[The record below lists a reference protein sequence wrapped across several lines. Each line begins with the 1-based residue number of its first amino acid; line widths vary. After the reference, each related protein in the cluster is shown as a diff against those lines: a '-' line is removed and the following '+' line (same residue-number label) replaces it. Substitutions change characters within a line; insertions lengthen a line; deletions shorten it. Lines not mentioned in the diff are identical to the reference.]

1 MRYTASMTQIRLPFL
16 LPRATLLL
24 PLGLIMAG
32 CSGDS
37 SSQIREVERD
47 EYNTGSKREQLL
59 RASSASG
66 TSGGIS
72 LFGGGT
78 EKGQED
84 TRGGGGGGLGVNA
97 FLWRATLDTLSF
109 MPLASADP
117 FGGVIITDWH
127 APAAVSNERFKATAY
142 VLGRQ
147 LRSDGVRISL
157 FRQVRGPGGWV
168 DAPISTA
175 TAAELEDKVLTRAR
189 ELRSQSAGR

>member
-1 MRYTASMTQIRLPFL
+1 MILFQNRRSPPLRLLFS
-16 LPRATLLL
+16 L
-24 PLGLIMAG
+24 PLLGLAA

-37 SSQIREVERD
+37 SQVREVGRD
-47 EYNTGSKREQLL
+47 EYNTDSRRERLL
-59 RASSASG
+59 RATSGSG
-66 TSGGIS
+66 TGGGITMM
-72 LFGGGT
+72 GAGT
-78 EKGQED
+78 EKGQEEG
-84 TRGGGGGGLGVNA
+84 RGSGGLGVNA

-127 APAAVSNERFKATAY
+127 APGGVSNERFKATAY

-147 LRSDGVRISL
+147 LRSDGVRISV

-168 DAPISTA
+168 DAPVSAA

>member
-1 MRYTASMTQIRLPFL
+1 MKKTRIRIFSLPM
-16 LPRATLLL
+16 ALLL
-24 PLGLIMAG
+24 PLGLIIAA

-37 SSQIREVERD
+37 SQVREVERD
-47 EYNTGSKREQLL
+47 EYNTGSRREQLL
-59 RASSASG
+59 RSTSAAG
-66 TSGGIS
+66 TSGGIT

-78 EKGQED
+78 EKGQES
-84 TRGGGGGGLGVNA
+84 GGAGGGGLGVNA

-127 APAAVSNERFKATAY
+127 APGGVSSERFKATAY

-168 DAPISTA
+168 DAPVSAA
-175 TAAELEDKVLTRAR
+175 TAAELEDKVLARAR

>member
-1 MRYTASMTQIRLPFL
+1 MSTVRLRFVL
-16 LPRATLLL
+16 GHIALSLS
-24 PLGLIMAG
+24 LGLVLAA
-32 CSGDS
+32 CSGDM
-37 SSQIREVERD
+37 SSQVREVERD
-47 EYNTGSKREQLL
+47 EYNTDSKREQLL
-59 RASSASG
+59 RATSAAG
-66 TSGGIS
+66 TSGGIT

-78 EKGQED
+78 EKGQES
-84 TRGGGGGGLGVNA
+84 GGAGLGVNA

-127 APAAVSNERFKATAY
+127 APGGVSNERFKATAY

-147 LRSDGVRISL
+147 LRSDGVRISV

-168 DAPISTA
+168 DAPVSTA

>member
-1 MRYTASMTQIRLPFL
+1 MNPSRIFAFW
-16 LPRATLLL
+16 PRATLLL
-24 PLGLIMAG
+24 PLGLAMAG
-32 CSGDS
+32 CGGDTA
-37 SSQIREVERD
+37 SQTREVERD
-47 EYNTGSKREQLL
+47 EYNTDSKREQLL
-59 RASSASG
+59 RATSAAG
-66 TSGGIS
+66 TSGGIT

-78 EKGQED
+78 EKGQD
-84 TRGGGGGGLGVNA
+84 SGAGGGGLGVNA

-127 APAAVSNERFKATAY
+127 APGGVSNERFKATAY

>member
-1 MRYTASMTQIRLPFL
+1 MRYTAIMMTARLCSL
-16 LPRATLLL
+16 APRIALLL
-24 PLGLIMAG
+24 PLGLLMAG
-32 CSGDS
+32 CGGDA
-37 SSQIREVERD
+37 SSQVREVGRD
-47 EYNTGSKREQLL
+47 EYNSDSRRDRLL
-59 RASSASG
+59 RA
-66 TSGGIS
+66 TSPEGSTGGITI
-72 LFGGGT
+72 LGGGA

-84 TRGGGGGGLGVNA
+84 NRGGGGLGVNA

-127 APAAVSNERFKATAY
+127 APGGVSNERFKATAY

-147 LRSDGVRISL
+147 LRSDGVRISV
-157 FRQVRGPGGWV
+157 FRQVRGAGGWV
-168 DAPISTA
+168 DAPVSTA

>member
-1 MRYTASMTQIRLPFL
+1 MKLRQNPAFSACT
-16 LPRATLLL
+16 
-24 PLGLIMAG
+24 LGLCLASIGLAG
-32 CSGDS
+32 CGSDM
-37 SSQIREVERD
+37 SSQVREVGRD
-47 EYNTGSKREQLL
+47 EYNTDSKRERLL
-59 RASSASG
+59 RATSNAG
-66 TSGGIS
+66 TSGGIT

-78 EKGQED
+78 EKGQE
-84 TRGGGGGGLGVNA
+84 GGAGGGGLGVNA

-127 APAAVSNERFKATAY
+127 APGGVSNERFKATAY

-157 FRQVRGPGGWV
+157 FRQVRGAGGWV
-168 DAPISTA
+168 DAPVSAA

>member
-1 MRYTASMTQIRLPFL
+1 MKNPRPRFL
-16 LPRATLLL
+16 SLQSALLL
-24 PLGLIMAG
+24 PLGVVVAA

-37 SSQIREVERD
+37 SQLREVERD
-47 EYNTGSKREQLL
+47 EYNTGSRREQLL
-59 RASSASG
+59 RATSAAG
-66 TSGGIS
+66 TSGGITI
-72 LFGGGT
+72 FGGGT

-84 TRGGGGGGLGVNA
+84 GRGGGGGLGVNA

-127 APAAVSNERFKATAY
+127 APGGVSNERFKATAY

-147 LRSDGVRISL
+147 LRSDGVRIAV
-157 FRQVRGPGGWV
+157 FRQVRGPGGWL
-168 DAPISTA
+168 DAPVSSA

>member
-1 MRYTASMTQIRLPFL
+1 MTRPALRRPVAVLSALATVAMLGACGTGGIRDV
-16 LPRATLLL
+16 
-24 PLGLIMAG
+24 G
-32 CSGDS
+32 
-37 SSQIREVERD
+37 RD
-47 EYNTGSKREQLL
+47 EYTSQSGRDRVRGRLTGQDD
-59 RASSASG
+59 
-66 TSGGIS
+66 GIV
-72 LFGGGT
+72 LFGTARSRPDDAGA
-78 EKGQED
+78 
-84 TRGGGGGGLGVNA
+84 GGGSGLGVNA

-168 DAPISTA
+168 DAPISAA
-175 TAAELEDKVLTRAR
+175 TAAELEDKVLARAR

>member
-1 MRYTASMTQIRLPFL
+1 MKFRQNPAFPFYAL
-16 LPRATLLL
+16 TLCLAAT
-24 PLGLIMAG
+24 GLAG
-32 CSGDS
+32 CGSDL
-37 SSQIREVERD
+37 QVREVGRE
-47 EYNTGSKREQLL
+47 EYNTDSKREQLL
-59 RASSASG
+59 RATSNTGS
-66 TSGGIS
+66 SGGLT

-78 EKGQED
+78 EKGQESG
-84 TRGGGGGGLGVNA
+84 GGGGGGLGVNA

-127 APAAVSNERFKATAY
+127 APGGVSNERFKATAY

-157 FRQVRGPGGWV
+157 FRQVRGAGGWV
-168 DAPISTA
+168 DAPVSAA

-189 ELRSQSAGR
+189 ELRSQSAGG

>member
-1 MRYTASMTQIRLPFL
+1 MKRVSTPPRSFSVLAFGLAATAL
-16 LPRATLLL
+16 
-24 PLGLIMAG
+24 AG
-32 CSGDS
+32 CGSDI
-37 SSQIREVERD
+37 SSQVREVERD
-47 EYNTGSKREQLL
+47 EYNTGSRREMLL
-59 RASSASG
+59 RASSAAG
-66 TSGGIS
+66 TAGGIT

-78 EKGQED
+78 EKGQE
-84 TRGGGGGGLGVNA
+84 GGAGGGGLGVNA

-127 APAAVSNERFKATAY
+127 APGGVSNERFKATAY

-157 FRQVRGPGGWV
+157 FRQVRGAGGWV
-168 DAPISTA
+168 DAPVSAA

-189 ELRSQSAGR
+189 ELRSQSAGG

>member
-1 MRYTASMTQIRLPFL
+1 MIPVRLRFPSLRAAL
-16 LPRATLLL
+16 LTT
-24 PLGLIMAG
+24 LGLIMAA
-32 CSGDS
+32 CSGDNS
-37 SSQIREVERD
+37 SLIREVGRD
-47 EYNTGSKREQLL
+47 EYSTDSRRDRLL
-59 RASSASG
+59 RATSPSGSA
-66 TSGGIS
+66 GGITI
-72 LFGGGT
+72 LGGGT
-78 EKGQED
+78 EKGQES
-84 TRGGGGGGLGVNA
+84 GAGGGGLGVNA

-127 APAAVSNERFKATAY
+127 APGGVSSERFKATAY

-147 LRSDGVRISL
+147 LRSDGVRISV

-168 DAPISTA
+168 DAPVSTA

>member
-1 MRYTASMTQIRLPFL
+1 MSILRH
-16 LPRATLLL
+16 LPRFPRSKLLVL
-24 PLGLIMAG
+24 LALVMAG
-32 CSGDS
+32 CSGDP
-37 SSQIREVERD
+37 SQVREVERD
-47 EYNTGSKREQLL
+47 EYNTGSRREQLL
-59 RASSASG
+59 RSTSAAG
-66 TSGGIS
+66 TSGGIT

-78 EKGQED
+78 EKGEEAG
-84 TRGGGGGGLGVNA
+84 RGGGGGLGVNA

-127 APAAVSNERFKATAY
+127 APGGVSNERFKATAY

-147 LRSDGVRISL
+147 LRSDGVRISV

-168 DAPISTA
+168 DAPVSTA

>member
-1 MRYTASMTQIRLPFL
+1 MTSLRILAKISFAL
-16 LPRATLLL
+16 SLSLAAA
-24 PLGLIMAG
+24 GLSG
-32 CSGDS
+32 CGSDLS
-37 SSQIREVERD
+37 SLVREVERD
-47 EYNTGSKREQLL
+47 EYNTDSKREQLL
-59 RASSASG
+59 RA
-66 TSGGIS
+66 TSRAGAAGGGIT

-78 EKGQED
+78 EKGQES
-84 TRGGGGGGLGVNA
+84 GAGSGGLGVNA

-127 APAAVSNERFKATAY
+127 APGGVSNERFKATAY

-157 FRQVRGPGGWV
+157 FRQVRGAGGWV
-168 DAPISTA
+168 DAPVSAA

-189 ELRSQSAGR
+189 ELRSQSAGG